1 MEHILGA
8 MITLAG
14 NKSGSI
20 DVSSLTKK
28 LINDLDKNNDG
39 KVSKG
44 KIDLLNLLI
53 FLINLLKF

>member
-1 MEHILGA
+1 MEHVLGA

-14 NKSGSI
+14 NKAGSI

-53 FLINLLKF
+53 FLINPLKF